1 MYNVIFQA
9 IHNREIDEKD
19 RKMKFRL
26 EQQKTDLNSQV
37 SLTMFISYCNKE
49 REYDLF

>member
-1 MYNVIFQA
+1 MYNINKLFLKFFVIFQA

-37 SLTMFISYCNKE
+37 S
-49 REYDLF
+49 